1 MRNAE
6 IKNKLKE
13 SKIFQWQV
21 ASKLGMSEMTLVRKL
36 RYELSEAD
44 KQRIFK
50 AIDELAIEKRN
61 KEDI

>member
-50 AIDELAIEKRN
+50 AFDELAIEKRN